1 MPKAVNIL
9 LRPSLLGW
17 RPSLLGW
24 RPSLLVARSYCTR
37 LEAISSSYLVPIQAR
52 FQLSQTRCY
61 RALEKSQQMEVLVFW
76 RLRRPLGEAIVAQK
90 NGAGH
95 VLYEMPGEVSCIPW
109 PSNIQTL
116 IHLFHQRPR
125 TDHGPHGKLN

>member
-1 MPKAVNIL
+1 MLQSTGKIAANGGL
-9 LRPSLLGW
+9 SLLEVEKTSWG
-17 RPSLLGW
+17 SL
-24 RPSLLVARSYCTR
+24 
-37 LEAISSSYLVPIQAR
+37 
-52 FQLSQTRCY
+52 
-61 RALEKSQQMEVLVFW
+61 
-76 RLRRPLGEAIVAQK
+76 VAQK